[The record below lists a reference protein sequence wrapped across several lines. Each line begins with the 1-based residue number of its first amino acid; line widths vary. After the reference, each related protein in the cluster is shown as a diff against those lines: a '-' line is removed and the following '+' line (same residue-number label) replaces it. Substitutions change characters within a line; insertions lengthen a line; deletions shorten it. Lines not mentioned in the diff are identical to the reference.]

1 VRIVII
7 GPPGAGKGTQ
17 ARLMHERVGAPQ
29 ISTGDILREAQ
40 LTGTPLGL
48 QVRRFME
55 QGLLVPDEVVI
66 GIVEERI
73 GAPDAS
79 KGFVLD
85 GFPRTVMQAE
95 ALDAMLD
102 RRSIPLDA
110 VLSVIVP
117 DDEVVRRL
125 SGRRVCRGCGA
136 MFHTAFDASA
146 QGGVCDRCGGNL
158 FQRDDDTEPVIRQ
171 RLSVYTKNTAP
182 VLEHYREQGLLREI
196 AGTGSR
202 DDVFASLT
210 AALQ

>member
-1 VRIVII
+1 MRIVII

-17 ARLMHERVGAPQ
+17 SRLMHERVGAPQ

-40 LTGTPLGL
+40 LAGTPLGL

-66 GIVEERI
+66 GIVEERLS
-73 GAPDAS
+73 APDIAQ
-79 KGFVLD
+79 GFVLD
-85 GFPRTVMQAE
+85 GFPRTVLQAE
-95 ALDAMLD
+95 ALDTMLE
-102 RRSIPLDA
+102 RRTIPLDG

-136 MFHTAFDASA
+136 MFHVAFDANA
-146 QGGVCDRCGGNL
+146 RTGVCDRCGGNL
-158 FQRDDDTEPVIRQ
+158 FQRDDDTEGVIRQ
-171 RLSVYTKNTAP
+171 RLSVYAKNTAP
-182 VLEHYREQGLLREI
+182 VLERYREQGLLREI
-196 AGTGSR
+196 AGTGTR
-202 DDVFASLT
+202 DEVFASLT

>member
-1 VRIVII
+1 MRIVII

-40 LTGTPLGL
+40 LAGTPLGI

-55 QGLLVPDEVVI
+55 QGLLVPDDVVI
-66 GIVEERI
+66 GIVEERLK
-73 GAPDAS
+73 APDAMQ
-79 KGFVLD
+79 GFVLD
-85 GFPRTVMQAE
+85 GFPRTVLQAE
-95 ALDAMLD
+95 ALDDMLERRAM
-102 RRSIPLDA
+102 PLDA

-146 QGGVCDRCGGNL
+146 KVGVCDRCGGTL
-158 FQRDDDTEPVIRQ
+158 FQRDDDTESVIRQ
-171 RLSVYTKNTAP
+171 RLSVYSKNTAP
-182 VLEHYREQGLLREI
+182 VLEHYRERGMLREI
-196 AGTGSR
+196 IGTGTR
-202 DDVFASLT
+202 DQVFASVT